1 MMHSSAY
8 VGVEGSNLAC
18 IVSRSPPVPVISCS
32 LYSPINKGGKTDVLG
47 WFKVNERSSE
57 MTKL

>member
-1 MMHSSAY
+1 MLHCSAWALKDQI
-8 VGVEGSNLAC
+8 ELAPC
-18 IVSRSPPVPVISCS
+18 PDPPPVPVISCS